1 MIVNNVF
8 KSVMEK
14 LIILLIM
21 LKYVYNHQLFANIS
35 NMKMEYIVVLMVVIN
50 MYNIKNALVN
60 VIMDTMLN
68 HKQKI
73 YVLNIVHKIDTK

>member
-8 KSVMEK
+8 KNVMEK
-14 LIILLIM
+14 LIISLIM
-21 LKYVYNHQLFANIS
+21 LKSVYNHQLFVNIS

-60 VIMDTMLN
+60 AIMDTMLN
-68 HKQKI
+68 HKPKI